1 MCLILGT
8 ELEVV
13 GTAEVKESIM
23 EEELQQE
30 GAEGSTETSEFSTEQ
45 QTPLAT
51 VSGTFQNPP
60 QYFRLICANVYTD
73 TDPVPK
79 MVVFIFNVVVIHY
92 IYDCIV

>member
-30 GAEGSTETSEFSTEQ
+30 GAEGSTEQ

-60 QYFRLICANVYTD
+60 Q
-73 TDPVPK
+73 
-79 MVVFIFNVVVIHY
+79 
-92 IYDCIV
+92 